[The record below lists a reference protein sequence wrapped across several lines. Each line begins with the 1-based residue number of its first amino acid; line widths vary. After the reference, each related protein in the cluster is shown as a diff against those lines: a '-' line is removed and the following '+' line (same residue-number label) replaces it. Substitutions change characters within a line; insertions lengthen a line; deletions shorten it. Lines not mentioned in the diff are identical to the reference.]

1 MARSGA
7 GVTALPVAVVLLAV
21 VATVAVHAAAGDG
34 GGKMASHGEVSPTR
48 FIFFFS
54 RMYPPRDNISIYTT
68 LLSTWY
74 ARRSRRYDVIE

>member
-21 VATVAVHAAAGDG
+21 VATVAMHAAAGDG

-48 FIFFFS
+48 FYFLLFRECIPHEII
-54 RMYPPRDNISIYTT
+54 YPSI
-68 LLSTWY
+68 LLYCQLGMHDGVDDTM
-74 ARRSRRYDVIE
+74 